1 MQKLSTVYVIDDDL
15 SVRSALKRLLRVC
28 GLQVRAFES
37 VEAFL
42 AHPPAAKN
50 SCVVADIRLP
60 GIDGLQLPALLAGMD
75 LEIPVIF
82 LTAQDTEETRG
93 AARRAGAAGYF
104 RKPVDDQALLDAI
117 EWALS
122 RFDPDGDR
130 ANRSE

>member
-1 MQKLSTVYVIDDDL
+1 MQQPRTVYLIDDDP
-15 SVRSALKRLLRVC
+15 SVRAALNRLLRVC
-28 GLQVRAFES
+28 GLDVQAFES
-37 VEAFL
+37 VDAFL
-42 AHPPAAKN
+42 AKLPTATN

-60 GIDGLQLPALLAGMD
+60 GTDGLELPALLADRD

-122 RFDPDGDR
+122 GADVDR
-130 ANRSE
+130 ETNDRSQ